1 MNPSYFITN
10 FPAHLEQIS
19 RILQFITLHIDIL
32 KLKYFECKHFY
43 FKKMCLLHKKT
54 KIWK

>member
-32 KLKYFECKHFY
+32 KLKYSECKHFY